1 MNKQKKRREP
11 PLPPPCVKCRSLHK
25 KYDTLLC
32 NARRLDYHMTEL
44 KKSLP
49 LIGRFFPA
57 WECDL
62 AGEEAEP

>member
-1 MNKQKKRREP
+1 MKKDKPER
-11 PLPPPCVKCRSLHK
+11 PLPPPCRECRSLHK
-25 KYDTLLC
+25 KYDTTPC
-32 NARRLDYHMTEL
+32 KARRLDYHMTEL